1 MVLRVK
7 NTGAVNEMEWILFD
21 KDGTLIYFDK
31 SWMKIGLQ
39 LVDDFL
45 TTYKANIAD
54 VDTAYESLGVIDG
67 EIQPG
72 TVMAS
77 GALDEMIDAFCE
89 IAGQDVSTWAQQ
101 RSQTLVDQRVPENEL
116 VEGIEQTLETL
127 KQRGYKLGIVTS
139 DSKIG
144 VDQFLEVT
152 KFDRFFDLII
162 STEADAVE
170 KPNPEVLNPLFY
182 RYDVKPE
189 NVVIVGDNA
198 NDIQT
203 GINAK
208 LGLKVAVLTGVGLK
222 EELTQADYIVDNANE
237 IINLINR

>member
-1 MVLRVK
+1 MK
-7 NTGAVNEMEWILFD
+7 WILFD
-21 KDGTLIYFDK
+21 KDGTIIYFDR

-39 LVDDFL
+39 LVDDFME
-45 TTYKANIAD
+45 TYKDAID
-54 VDTAYESLGVIDG
+54 DIDEGYTYLGVIDG

-72 TVMAS
+72 TIMAS
-77 GALDEMIDAFCE
+77 GALDEMIEAFCK
-89 IAGQDVSTWAQQ
+89 IANQDVTSWAQQ
-101 RSQTLVDQRVPENEL
+101 RSQVLVDNRVPENVL
-116 VEGIEQTLETL
+116 VEGISETLDTL

-139 DSKIG
+139 DSKRG
-144 VDQFLEVT
+144 VEQFLEYT
-152 KFDRFFDLII
+152 QFDHYFDIVI

-182 RYDVKPE
+182 RYDVEPE
-189 NVVIVGDNA
+189 NVAIIGDTA

-222 EELTQADYIVDNANE
+222 ESFTKADYIFETANSVVD
-237 IINLINR
+237 IL